1 MRVNSS
7 DGNFTRASFGN
18 GVDEGRPSPKRRS
31 SVSVKL
37 SKTSSAR
44 PVLYSRLHQEA
55 LLRLASIIQEGDNTR
70 VETTHGKLPV
80 EAAYIVM
87 KRVTESAGNPIVSA
101 GLSTFNKLSS
111 LRTDPALTI
120 LKKDTW
126 RGFFEKSDPNTNN
139 RRPASRERGMMD
151 DSLQLSRSTQSLRP
165 INTQHHHSP
174 EIPETERYNQQ
185 SSEEYELQN
194 RSGTLLNELA
204 LIMVERIRGL
214 WQKLKIPQ
222 KEQNF
227 YEKSICSLPVQSAEQ
242 CKELSKLVLVLQLH
256 EKNIK
261 TVLQSIQRRELAA
274 GKCFDVMIALAR
286 RFSNRSSFTGDS
298 SDRLTE
304 LSKSQVFWKEELILS
319 LNEVRSVSIEVI
331 RNIQEWRRG
340 LWRPLPFIWKG
351 QDYLLKM
358 KDDFQSF
365 EKNETLKRIL
375 EMVPLKMSDLQGI
388 VFVDSQQQLQQQ
400 QFSSV
405 PPQQFPQQ
413 TKASTITPT
422 FGRNS
427 SPQRPITSGGGGGP
441 RNWATPTPSSSS
453 AVTHNN
459 RKGGGGSSD
468 GHHNDYIDSLLSQ
481 FQCEFDFLEL
491 QSAVTIV
498 LEEESLQRAIA
509 LEERALVAKGVFI
522 PILRPLHDRNGT
534 HHSTLG
540 SVSTLGSPVG
550 QQANNT
556 NTGATTAN
564 NNRSSNN
571 NMNNNMNNNNNNRNN
586 NPNNQHYNENSRN
599 TDLYTDKSHEFLGF
613 PPSQQ
618 ENSNNNNI
626 NNNNNSTTASSTQ
639 QKKVKSGKSRRRSEE
654 EEKLMKTAD
663 LEGEEEVVIA
673 PSSEFSSVRRPLQQ
687 QQGQAQEQEQR

>member
-18 GVDEGRPSPKRRS
+18 VVDEGRPSPKRRS

-139 RRPASRERGMMD
+139 RRPGSRERGMD

-214 WQKLKIPQ
+214 WHKLKIPQ

-286 RFSNRSSFTGDS
+286 RFSNRSSSVGDS

-331 RNIQEWRRG
+331 RHIQEWRRG

-388 VFVDSQQQLQQQ
+388 VFIDSQQQLQQQ
-400 QFSSV
+400 QLQFSTV

-427 SPQRPITSGGGGGP
+427 SPPRPTSASHSGGGGGL
-441 RNWATPTPSSSS
+441 RNWATPASSS
-453 AVTHNN
+453 VTHNN
-459 RKGGGGSSD
+459 RKGGSSD
-468 GHHNDYIDSLLSQ
+468 GQHNDYIDSLLSQ

-498 LEEESLQRAIA
+498 LEEESLQRAISI
-509 LEERALVAKGVFI
+509 EEKALVAKGVFI

-540 SVSTLGSPVG
+540 SMSTLGSPVG

-556 NTGATTAN
+556 NTTAN
-564 NNRSSNN
+564 NSNN
-571 NMNNNMNNNNNNRNN
+571 MNNNNNRNN
-586 NPNNQHYNENSRN
+586 NSSNNHHYNDNSRN

-613 PPSQQ
+613 PPQQ
-618 ENSNNNNI
+618 ENNNI
-626 NNNNNSTTASSTQ
+626 NNNNSTTTSSTQ
-639 QKKVKSGKSRRRSEE
+639 QKKAKSGKSRRRSEE

-663 LEGEEEVVIA
+663 LEGEEELVIA
-673 PSSEFSSVRRPLQQ
+673 PSSEFSSVRRPPPQQSQ
-687 QQGQAQEQEQR
+687 QQGPAPEQERK